1 MVDYLSDFME
11 GCILE
16 SLSLILD
23 NISTN
28 IYVYVTMWVL
38 GFCGLYFS
46 FKLKF
51 AQVWL
56 LPDSVKY
63 LKEKSHKGSVSSFQ
77 AIMTCTASKVGT
89 ANIAGV
95 ATAVVVG
102 GPGAIFWMWLMALIG
117 SASSIVEATL
127 AQMYKVKEINLMP
140 NSKSSLA
147 ANEKTYSSDYL
158 MKVGIDAFTTNQAFS
173 RVIELTADNF
183 LLPYSCQ
190 AFGTL
195 VPRAW
200 HSSANAVAQLCQ
212 RLGTNL

>member
-1 MVDYLSDFME
+1 LPVKLQ
-11 GCILE
+11 G
-16 SLSLILD
+16 LD
-23 NISTN
+23 A
-28 IYVYVTMWVL
+28 
-38 GFCGLYFS
+38 
-46 FKLKF
+46 KK
-51 AQVWL
+51 
-56 LPDSVKY
+56 
-63 LKEKSHKGSVSSFQ
+63 
-77 AIMTCTASKVGT
+77 
-89 ANIAGV
+89 
-95 ATAVVVG
+95 
-102 GPGAIFWMWLMALIG
+102 
-117 SASSIVEATL
+117 
-127 AQMYKVKEINLMP
+127 MYKVKEINLMP

>member
-1 MVDYLSDFME
+1 MAVWVKLQ
-11 GCILE
+11 G
-16 SLSLILD
+16 LD
-23 NISTN
+23 A
-28 IYVYVTMWVL
+28 
-38 GFCGLYFS
+38 
-46 FKLKF
+46 KK
-51 AQVWL
+51 
-56 LPDSVKY
+56 
-63 LKEKSHKGSVSSFQ
+63 
-77 AIMTCTASKVGT
+77 
-89 ANIAGV
+89 
-95 ATAVVVG
+95 
-102 GPGAIFWMWLMALIG
+102 
-117 SASSIVEATL
+117 
-127 AQMYKVKEINLMP
+127 MYKVKEINLMP

-212 RLGTNL
+212 RHGTNIKNKRGNTVRGESPFSYNKTIN

>member
-1 MVDYLSDFME
+1 
-11 GCILE
+11 
-16 SLSLILD
+16 
-23 NISTN
+23 
-28 IYVYVTMWVL
+28 
-38 GFCGLYFS
+38 
-46 FKLKF
+46 
-51 AQVWL
+51 
-56 LPDSVKY
+56 
-63 LKEKSHKGSVSSFQ
+63 
-77 AIMTCTASKVGT
+77 
-89 ANIAGV
+89 
-95 ATAVVVG
+95 
-102 GPGAIFWMWLMALIG
+102 
-117 SASSIVEATL
+117 
-127 AQMYKVKEINLMP
+127 MP

-212 RLGTNL
+212 